1 MLNHYILFN
10 LQHMSSL
17 NRAQIIGYVT
27 QDPEIR
33 ELANNTLVTDLNIE
47 IKTLPYKADGNSAMV
62 SSFITVILWRWL
74 AEFSKNYIKKGTQV
88 YISGRLETDSWED
101 DQGNKKYKTKMV
113 GDNVILTSPK
123 DGFLP
128 ALPSGTA
135 LNGGINKVEVLGNI
149 TQDIEL
155 KTTANG
161 NNVCSFGL
169 ATNRVWKNNEGEK
182 QEKVEFHNIVV
193 WGDLAVEVSNNVS
206 KGKKIYVSG
215 RIQTRNW
222 ETPDGQKRTTTE
234 VVADEIKSLGHVL
247 EDSRAFSDETQS
259 STSESS
265 GKQSAVNDIPKVSY
279 ESDIK
284 PEDLPF

>member
-1 MLNHYILFN
+1 
-10 LQHMSSL
+10 MSSL

-47 IKTLPYKADGNSAMV
+47 IKTLPYKADGNAPMI
-62 SSFITVILWRWL
+62 SSFITVTLWRWL

-128 ALPSGTA
+128 ALSSETA
-135 LNGGINKVEVLGNI
+135 LSGGINKVEVLGNI

-193 WGDLAVEVSNNVS
+193 WGDLALDLSKNVS
-206 KGKKIYVSG
+206 KGKKIYVAG

-234 VVADEIKSLGHVL
+234 VVADEVKSLGHAL
-247 EDSRAFSDETQS
+247 EDSRAFSSDSNLS
-259 STSESS
+259 SSKTPE
-265 GKQSAVNDIPKVSY
+265 KKSAGSAIPEVNY